1 MALLSIGRINFRSP
15 FILQV
20 PRRQTR
26 PHLRSRR
33 GRQREREPLGGGTL
47 LLLGGA
53 IAKQRRTSNICC
65 FCLLFYMNRNFPVP
79 SDMEKFQ
86 FCYCAKKKFPITK
99 NYVLQHLIKNL
110 SIPRSPSCPAMS
122 PLPLPL
128 PTLGPTYSRPFWW
141 RRAAAGRRRRDS
153 PAATDAEAYSAA
165 AAAAAAHRPPR
176 SGAARSSGR
185 TCFAVR
191 E

>member
-47 LLLGGA
+47 LRLGGA

-86 FCYCAKKKFPITK
+86 FCYCAKSFFDIFKITK
-99 NYVLQHLIKNL
+99 NYVLQHLIKPSPFRAVPL
-110 SIPRSPSCPAMS
+110 APRGAPSPSSAPPS
-122 PLPLPL
+122 DLPIR
-128 PTLGPTYSRPFWW
+128 GRFGGD
-141 RRAAAGRRRRDS
+141 GRRRGGGGGILRRQQTRK
-153 PAATDAEAYSAA
+153 PTRRRRRRRRLIGHHGLGQRAVL
-165 AAAAAAHRPPR
+165 
-176 SGAARSSGR
+176 GGR
-185 TCFAVR
+185 VLR
-191 E
+191 